1 MTGPVGKI
9 EVVKTSSGFT
19 VYGRFGALIHAS
31 SDKAI
36 IYSNLVDNSDEYLRM
51 VAKLAKEPK
60 V

>member
-9 EVVKTSSGFT
+9 EVVKTTSGFT

-31 SDKAI
+31 GDKVV
-36 IYSNLVDNSDEYLRM
+36 IYSNLVDNSEEYSRM
-51 VAKLAKEPK
+51 VAKLAR